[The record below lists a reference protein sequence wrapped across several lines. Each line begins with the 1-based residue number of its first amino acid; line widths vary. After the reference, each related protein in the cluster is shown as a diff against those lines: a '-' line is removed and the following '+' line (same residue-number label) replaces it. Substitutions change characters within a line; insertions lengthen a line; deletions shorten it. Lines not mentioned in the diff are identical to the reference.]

1 MVDKSLFSKIGVI
14 DKISANT
21 LFWSINNFSSE
32 LILEEEPMYSS
43 DFDEE
48 VVRVEET
55 PEIQEEPAYSETLDS
70 GSPMTVE

>member
-1 MVDKSLFSKIGVI
+1 ML
-14 DKISANT
+14 
-21 LFWSINNFSSE
+21 FSSE

-55 PEIQEEPAYSETLDS
+55 PEIQEEPAYSETFDT
-70 GSPMTVE
+70 GSSMIVE